1 MLLDNAL
8 YAYRMLKWFKVVTS
22 KLGFVPEGEFYP
34 SLDQLLQDYPLP
46 KWYDMIRN
54 YLTRKPY
61 SQAKLKLNF
70 DCSTLLNGRDKNKET
85 QNLSVILRRIS
96 PWRLLMMSGKRIC
109 AKWMSLNNRYS
120 WRCTNRKT
128 RYLSTSLRL
137 SNSLRQ

>member
-8 YAYRMLKWFKVVTS
+8 YAYRMLKWFKVDTS

-34 SLDQLLQDYPLP
+34 SLDRLLQDYPLP

-61 SQAKLKLNF
+61 SEAKLKLNF

-85 QNLSVILRRIS
+85 QNLSVILRKDGKFYLAIMKKDQNKFFEKSALYEGNLRTMEKMDYK
-96 PWRLLMMSGKRIC
+96 LLP
-109 AKWMSLNNRYS
+109 
-120 WRCTNRKT
+120 
-128 RYLSTSLRL
+128 
-137 SNSLRQ
+137 

>member
-8 YAYRMLKWFKVVTS
+8 YAYRMLKWFKVDTS

-85 QNLSVILRRIS
+85 QNLSVILR
-96 PWRLLMMSGKRIC
+96 KD
-109 AKWMSLNNRYS
+109 
-120 WRCTNRKT
+120 
-128 RYLSTSLRL
+128 
-137 SNSLRQ
+137 